1 MHWDDYKALCSRPD
15 VFSRELLTWTISQLG
30 AGGMVHRL
38 AEVLEGSA
46 LLRPLDSRV
55 DPRTDMFV
63 LTLTAAEVRSILDRL
78 AATTFVKTGR
88 YRHATI
94 VWEEY
99 LNHLNHLNKRGTVS
113 MDAQA
118 KVSALMQAFDN
129 KNIDAVAACF
139 APNAIYHNI
148 PMEAVQGVEAIRGSL
163 APFMGMASEIRFE
176 VLHSSANGNVVMN
189 ERVDRFKIGE
199 KWLAIKVMGVFEVG
213 ENGITAWRDY
223 FDLGQ
228 FQSQMA
234 AIGAA

>member
-1 MHWDDYKALCSRPD
+1 MLTRP
-15 VFSRELLTWTISQLG
+15 
-30 AGGMVHRL
+30 A
-38 AEVLEGSA
+38 
-46 LLRPLDSRV
+46 DSRT

-63 LTLTAAEVRSILDRL
+63 VTLSAADVRTILERL
-78 AATTFVKTGR
+78 SAAVFVKTGR

-94 VWEEY
+94 VWEECLNY
-99 LNHLNHLNKRGTVS
+99 LNGLNNRGTES
-113 MDAQA
+113 MDAQTT
-118 KVSALMQAFDN
+118 VTTLMQAFDN
-129 KNIDAVAACF
+129 RNIDGIVACF

-148 PMEAVQGVEAIRGSL
+148 PMEAVQGVEAIRASL
-163 APFMGMASEIRFE
+163 APFVGMASEIRFE

-213 ENGITAWRDY
+213 ANGITAWRDY

-234 AIGAA
+234 AIQAG

>member
-1 MHWDDYKALCSRPD
+1 MHWDDYKAMCSRPD
-15 VFSRELLTWTISQLG
+15 VFSRELLTWTITHIG
-30 AGGMVHRL
+30 TGEIAHRL
-38 AEVLEGSA
+38 IRVLEGRA
-46 LLRPLDSRV
+46 LTRPVDSRA

-63 LTLTAAEVRSILDRL
+63 LPLTAAEVDEILHQL
-78 AATTFVKTGR
+78 AAAVFVKTGR

-94 VWEEY
+94 VWEE
-99 LNHLNHLNKRGTVS
+99 LLDHLNKQGIVS
-113 MDAQA
+113 MDAQTR
-118 KVSALMQAFDN
+118 VSTLMQAFDN
-129 KNIDAVAACF
+129 KNIDAIAGCF

-176 VLHSSANGNVVMN
+176 VLHSVVNGNIVMN

-213 ENGITAWRDY
+213 DDGITAWRDY

-234 AIGAA
+234 AIQTA

>member
-1 MHWDDYKALCSRPD
+1 MHWDDYKAMCSRPD
-15 VFSRELLTWTISQLG
+15 VFSRELLTWTITHIG
-30 AGGMVHRL
+30 PGEIAHRL
-38 AEVLEGSA
+38 IADLEGPA
-46 LLRPLDSRV
+46 LTRPVDSRA

-63 LTLTAAEVRSILDRL
+63 LALTAAEVHAILHQL
-78 AATTFVKTGR
+78 AAAVFVKTGR

-94 VWEEY
+94 VWEEF
-99 LNHLNHLNKRGTVS
+99 LNHLNKRGIVS
-113 MDAQA
+113 MDAQTR
-118 KVSALMQAFDN
+118 VSTLMQAFDN
-129 KNIDAVAACF
+129 KNIDAIAGCF

-176 VLHSSANGNVVMN
+176 VLHSVANGNVVMN

-213 ENGITAWRDY
+213 DGGITAWRDY

-234 AIGAA
+234 AIQTA

>member
-1 MHWDDYKALCSRPD
+1 MFF
-15 VFSRELLTWTISQLG
+15 VELTT
-30 AGGMVHRL
+30 
-38 AEVLEGSA
+38 AEV
-46 LLRPLDSRV
+46 RTILDQ
-55 DPRTDMFV
+55 
-63 LTLTAAEVRSILDRL
+63 LTAAV
-78 AATTFVKTGR
+78 FVKTGR

-99 LNHLNHLNKRGTVS
+99 LNHLNKRGTESVN
-113 MDAQA
+113 AQA
-118 KVSALMQAFDN
+118 KVTALMQAFDN

-148 PMEAVQGVEAIRGSL
+148 PMEAVQGVEAIRASL
-163 APFMGMASEIRFE
+163 VPFMGMASEIRFE

-234 AIGAA
+234 AIQAA